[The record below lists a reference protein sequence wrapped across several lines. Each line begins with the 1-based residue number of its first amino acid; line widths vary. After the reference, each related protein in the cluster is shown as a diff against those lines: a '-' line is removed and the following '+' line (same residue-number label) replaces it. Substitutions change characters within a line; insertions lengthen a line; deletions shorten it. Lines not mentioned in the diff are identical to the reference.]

1 MLATNMRYGPV
12 DHLASLSFSFP
23 SPHGHIL
30 SWTSSPHLRVSIPT
44 SHEWAEGLSHITP
57 NIQLW
62 RNKWT
67 GKVLGLATLPHLLLP
82 GCPHFHQTASP
93 PPSSST
99 HWTLGPAQ
107 FHLTTLPSYN
117 PPKNFQP
124 SLHLPCQIIRMGTFC
139 MSPLSP
145 STRLQMEDEVMIE
158 FVRGGNGFFDID
170 PSTGNQIL
178 FACMN

>member
-1 MLATNMRYGPV
+1 MLATNMWYGPV

-30 SWTSSPHLRVSIPT
+30 SWTSSPHLRVSVPI

-62 RNKWT
+62 GNMWT

-82 GCPHFHQTASP
+82 GMP
-93 PPSSST
+93 PLPSDGLPSSLLL
-99 HWTLGPAQ
+99 HPLNLGPAQ